1 MKKFN
6 VADVFFSEIDDL
18 EKDKEETQLENLPQ
32 DDPKVNSTWEV
43 KDKTDLV
50 EPEEKTE
57 DSVEEPTETPL
68 EQEPV
73 VRKVSTKK
81 ILNKL
86 NKDFTDLKQQLRE
99 ELNKEIIEAVKHYS
113 VASPVAGI
121 AVGSMSSFTDSD
133 MLNIYEFG
141 AKNSRSF
148 QVQPLS
154 TGKADVINDLPS
166 PPFGFSWFVNI
177 RATSLEVC
185 FELTALYDGSELKYS
200 VFNMVGEF
208 ADFNTIVTLVGNS
221 LHFSIQN
228 TSNIK
233 LDINLKRKY

>member
-6 VADVFFSEIDDL
+6 VADVFFSEIDDS
-18 EKDKEETQLENLPQ
+18 EEEDREETQLENPQ
-32 DDPKVNSTWEV
+32 ESDPKVNSTWEV
-43 KDKTDLV
+43 KDKADLV
-50 EPEEKTE
+50 EPEKI
-57 DSVEEPTETPL
+57 EEPISEPEQAIET
-68 EQEPV
+68 PV

-86 NKDFTDLKQQLRE
+86 NKDFTDLKQQLRQE
-99 ELNKEIIEAVKHYS
+99 INKEIIEAVKHYS
-113 VASPVAGI
+113 SASPIAGI
-121 AVGSMSSFTDSD
+121 TVGSMSSLSDSD
-133 MLNIYEFG
+133 MLLIYEFG
-141 AKNSRSF
+141 AKNSRTF

-154 TGKADVINDLPS
+154 SGKADVINDLPS

-177 RATSLEVC
+177 KAGLNEIC
-185 FELTALYDGSELKYS
+185 FEITALYDGDELKYS

-208 ADFNTIVTLVGNS
+208 AEFNTIVTLVGNS

-233 LDINLKRKY
+233 LEINLKRKY